1 MTHTEF
7 NAGNFQEY
15 DYECECIECYWK
27 NIYGMANLVSAFY
40 YPWLDLKN
48 QPLYTNH

>member
-15 DYECECIECYWK
+15 DYECEWIECVW
-27 NIYGMANLVSAFY
+27 NITYGMINLVSAFY
-40 YPWLDLKN
+40 YPWI
-48 QPLYTNH
+48 QR